1 MPAGFKWGARKPN
14 TQGSFRA
21 LLFQFHFV
29 VCPAVIARSES
40 LGILE
45 KFKISEGFLSLKM
58 HSKFFGRRLVKNFD
72 LFGCGQFCLSRVLE
86 NFKKPLLVDC
96 LFACNPDNSHSLK
109 NSDLKLSLIKQISC
123 SLVVDIHGPIPL
135 VHRVLIGQWRE
146 KIQKTLRKDSRQIY
160 APKYSEHLINFQ
172 LSLFHHSH
180 CHFADAFHMFTEQ
193 NTDFLLIYSA

>member
-1 MPAGFKWGARKPN
+1 M
-14 TQGSFRA
+14 
-21 LLFQFHFV
+21 FQFHFV

-45 KFKISEGFLSLKM
+45 KFKTSEEFLSLKK

-72 LFGCGQFCLSRVLE
+72 LFGYGQFCLSRVLE

-123 SLVVDIHGPIPL
+123 SLVVDIHG
-135 VHRVLIGQWRE
+135 QWRE

-172 LSLFHHSH
+172 LGLFHHSH

-193 NTDFLLIYSA
+193 NTDFLLIHSA

>member
-1 MPAGFKWGARKPN
+1 MFYKRLWHQPLKKLYLTLPAGFKWGASKPN

-72 LFGCGQFCLSRVLE
+72 LFGYGQFCLSRVLE

-135 VHRVLIGQWRE
+135 IHRVLIGQWRE
-146 KIQKTLRKDSRQIY
+146 KIQKTLRKDSRQI
-160 APKYSEHLINFQ
+160 
-172 LSLFHHSH
+172 
-180 CHFADAFHMFTEQ
+180 
-193 NTDFLLIYSA
+193 